1 MRNKVKDK
9 FHAPVARAYASSAR
23 SSSSE
28 YLIRGASKEM
38 GPSACATTSA
48 ALPGA
53 NAGCSM
59 WGSPRKCGIR
69 RATSLPNLYPHV
81 RILTSAT
88 LRRNLGVSTSDTSG
102 KSCLRFE
109 VAGYKIEWR
118 RGVVAIG
125 DVHVTAR
132 ERVFLGRVRR
142 QESGMSMKEPS
153 YSPLRR
159 LV

>member
-1 MRNKVKDK
+1 
-9 FHAPVARAYASSAR
+9 
-23 SSSSE
+23 
-28 YLIRGASKEM
+28 M
-38 GPSACATTSA
+38 GPSACATISA

-59 WGSPRKCGIR
+59 GGSPRKCGIR

-88 LRRNLGVSTSDTSG
+88 LRSKKRVSTSYMSG

-118 RGVVAIG
+118 RGVVAIC

-132 ERVFLGRVRR
+132 DGVFLEVVCARR
-142 QESGMSMKEPS
+142 ESGVSMKEPS
-153 YSPLRR
+153 YSPLRWP
-159 LV
+159 V